1 MKTKL
6 SILSLAILPCL
17 AAAQV
22 TTIAAE
28 PSARASQDSL
38 LVMYKKGTSVAMRSQ
53 ARSLVKAKV
62 SDLNKDG
69 VDDNYSSIL
78 SGRLA
83 KFEVI
88 GMSTKQAIK
97 LLQTH
102 AAVEYVEPDYR
113 VSIATAPND
122 PDFSKLWGL
131 HNEGQSGGTAD
142 ADIDALEAWSIT
154 TGGKDVVVG
163 VIDTGVDHSHSDLT
177 ANMWINPNEIAGD
190 GIDNDGNGYIDD
202 VHGINAI
209 TNVGDP
215 MDDQGHGTH
224 VSGTIGA
231 AGNNNNGVVGVN
243 HEAAIVGCKFLD
255 ASGSGSTSDAIKCI
269 DYMVSLKNAG
279 VNVRVLNNSWGGGGF
294 SQALADAITASEQAD
309 ILFVAAAG
317 NDAVDNDQNPHYP
330 SNYEHESVL
339 SVASTD
345 RNDNMSDFSQWGLT
359 SVDLAAPGSAIL
371 STVPGNGYATYS
383 GTSMAT
389 PHVAGVA
396 ALVLSLNPDLS
407 TSELKQLLMDSGDD
421 NAQLAGK
428 TVSGKRLNANQ
439 ALEQA
444 DPTPSFKLSV
454 TPTAQQI
461 TAGET
466 ATYTFE
472 IGSIAQWQGVV
483 DLELIGD
490 LAGASLSANTAT
502 PGDVV
507 ILSVP
512 TQESTQWGRYDFSVN
527 ASSGELAKQKSVSLL
542 VDPVGLNDF
551 TYTNDTA
558 VAIPDN
564 NVDGVDSVITVNDPL
579 TVFATQASIDI
590 SHTYIGDLIV
600 TLTSPSG
607 TSSTLHSQ
615 SGGSADDI
623 VQSYSLADFNG
634 EVATGDWVLHI
645 EDTYAADTGT
655 LNNWSLTF
663 SAIGE
668 VSPQPPEAGFEFD
681 AQGLSVSFTDSSRDA
696 NDDITQWSWDFGDG
710 ATSTDASPAH
720 TYAQAG
726 NYDVSLTVTDSEGN
740 TDTTTQTVVV
750 SDVEIELSLVR
761 ANKTRLNTMRV
772 DLSWEQVGAQSLN
785 VYRNGEF
792 VGTTTDNGR
801 HRDFL
806 RNATLPAYD
815 YQVCVTA
822 DVCSNIVTVT
832 FE

>member
-83 KFEVI
+83 KFEVT

-359 SVDLAAPGSAIL
+359 SVDLGAPGSAIL

-600 TLTSPSG
+600 TLTSPRG

-615 SGGSADDI
+615 SGGSAEDI

-634 EVATGDWVLHI
+634 EVATGDWVLHV

-668 VSPQPPEAGFEFD
+668 VTPQPPQADFDYD
-681 AQGLSVSFTDSSRDA
+681 AQALTVSFTDSSSDA
-696 NDDITQWSWDFGDG
+696 NNDITQWSWDFGDG
-710 ATSTDASPAH
+710 ATSTDANPVHA
-720 TYAQAG
+720 YAQSG
-726 NYDVSLTVTDSEGN
+726 NYQVTLTVTDSEGN
-740 TDTTTQTVVV
+740 TDSSVQTVVV
-750 SDVEIELSLVR
+750 SDVAIALSLTR

-785 VYRNGEF
+785 VYRNGVF

-822 DVCSNIVTVT
+822 DVCSNIVIVT

>member
-83 KFEVI
+83 KFEVT

>member
-22 TTIAAE
+22 TTIAAD

-83 KFEVI
+83 KFEVT

-122 PDFSKLWGL
+122 PAFSKLWGL

>member
-28 PSARASQDSL
+28 PSARSSQDSL

-83 KFEVI
+83 KFEVT

-359 SVDLAAPGSAIL
+359 SVDLGAPGSAIY
-371 STVPGNGYATYS
+371 STVPGNSYATYS

-600 TLTSPSG
+600 TLTSPRG

-615 SGGSADDI
+615 SGGSAEDI

-634 EVATGDWVLHI
+634 EVATGDWVLHV

-668 VSPQPPEAGFEFD
+668 VTPQPPQADFDYD
-681 AQGLSVSFTDSSRDA
+681 AQALTVSFTDSSSDA
-696 NDDITQWSWDFGDG
+696 NNDITQWSWDFGDG
-710 ATSTDASPAH
+710 ATSTDANPVHA
-720 TYAQAG
+720 YAQSG
-726 NYDVSLTVTDSEGN
+726 NYQVTLTVTDSEGN
-740 TDTTTQTVVV
+740 TDSSVQTVVV
-750 SDVEIELSLVR
+750 SDVAIALSLTR

-822 DVCSNIVTVT
+822 DVCSNIVIVT

>member
-83 KFEVI
+83 KFEVT

-359 SVDLAAPGSAIL
+359 SVDLGAPGSAIL

-600 TLTSPSG
+600 TLTSPRG

-615 SGGSADDI
+615 SGGSAEDI

-634 EVATGDWVLHI
+634 EVATGDWVLHV

-668 VSPQPPEAGFEFD
+668 VTPQPPQADFDYD
-681 AQGLSVSFTDSSRDA
+681 AQALTVSFTDSSSDA
-696 NDDITQWSWDFGDG
+696 NNDITQWSWDFGDG
-710 ATSTDASPAH
+710 ATSTDANPVHA
-720 TYAQAG
+720 YAQSG
-726 NYDVSLTVTDSEGN
+726 NYQVTLTVTDSEGN
-740 TDTTTQTVVV
+740 TDSSVQTVVV
-750 SDVEIELSLVR
+750 SDVAIALSLTR

-822 DVCSNIVTVT
+822 DVCSNIVIVT

>member
-22 TTIAAE
+22 TTIAAD

-83 KFEVI
+83 KFEVT

-113 VSIATAPND
+113 VNIATAPND

-785 VYRNGEF
+785 VYRNGEL

>member
-83 KFEVI
+83 KFEVT

-190 GIDNDGNGYIDD
+190 GIDNDDNGYIDD

-359 SVDLAAPGSAIL
+359 SVDLGAPGSAIL

-600 TLTSPSG
+600 TLTSPRG

-615 SGGSADDI
+615 SGGSAEDI

-634 EVATGDWVLHI
+634 EVATGDWVLHV

-668 VSPQPPEAGFEFD
+668 VTPQPPQADFDYD
-681 AQGLSVSFTDSSRDA
+681 AQALTVSFTDSSSDA
-696 NDDITQWSWDFGDG
+696 NNDITQWSWDFGDG
-710 ATSTDASPAH
+710 ATSTDANPVHA
-720 TYAQAG
+720 YAQSG
-726 NYDVSLTVTDSEGN
+726 NYQVTLTVTDSEGN
-740 TDTTTQTVVV
+740 TDSSVQTVVV
-750 SDVEIELSLVR
+750 SDVAIALSLTR

-822 DVCSNIVTVT
+822 DVCSNIVIVT